1 MVNKM
6 NIICGTIALTVAT
19 EAYPD
24 VHKYEIIYAHIPNAN
39 ILSNSPILD
48 TEFCII
54 KYNNVSI
61 VNTRYIL
68 VAVHNFILIYYN
80 NYFIVIS

>member
-19 EAYPD
+19 DAYPD

-39 ILSNSPILD
+39 ILIISPILD

-54 KYNNVSI
+54 KYNNVRI
-61 VNTRYIL
+61 VNNRYIL
-68 VAVHNFILIYYN
+68 VAVQIAIYITIIILL
-80 NYFIVIS
+80 

>member
-1 MVNKM
+1 M
-6 NIICGTIALTVAT
+6 CGTIALAVAT
-19 EAYPD
+19 DVYPD
-24 VHKYEIIYAHIPNAN
+24 VHIYEIIYAHITNAN
-39 ILSNSPILD
+39 ILSISPRLE

-68 VAVHNFILIYYN
+68 VAVHNFILYYN